1 MTSLKSKKNI
11 ESKLLSIANEEEPEI
26 ESEEETESEVEE
38 DVGSMSGSETE
49 EETEKSEEEK
59 EGESEGEEG
68 DVVEGEEEKEQ
79 GGVFENII
87 GTISNALG
95 VQEEPKKTKKQKEAS
110 ENVSQIKT
118 ALVGEDEQEYDT
130 DEDDDAEENMKKFD
144 KELRENY
151 ILKFHPEVENHN
163 YDEIYNLSKVVRDE
177 NGIIIDELHK
187 TIPILTKYEKTRI
200 LGIRAKQIN
209 DGAKPFIKIDE
220 TMIDGYLIALK
231 ELEQK
236 KIPFIIRRPLP
247 NRGSEYWKIDDLE
260 LII

>member
-26 ESEEETESEVEE
+26 ESEEETESEGEE
-38 DVGSMSGSETE
+38 DVSSMSGSETE
-49 EETEKSEEEK
+49 EETDIEEEK
-59 EGESEGEEG
+59 EGESEGEEEE
-68 DVVEGEEEKEQ
+68 VVEGEEKEQ

-95 VQEEPKKTKKQKEAS
+95 LQEEPNKTKKQKEAS

-118 ALVGEDEQEYDT
+118 VLVGEDEQEYDT
-130 DEDDDAEENMKKFD
+130 DEDDDTEENMKKFD

-200 LGIRAKQIN
+200 VGIRAKQIN

-236 KIPFIIRRPLP
+236 RIPFIIRRPLP
-247 NRGSEYWKIDDLE
+247 NRGSEYWRIDDLE